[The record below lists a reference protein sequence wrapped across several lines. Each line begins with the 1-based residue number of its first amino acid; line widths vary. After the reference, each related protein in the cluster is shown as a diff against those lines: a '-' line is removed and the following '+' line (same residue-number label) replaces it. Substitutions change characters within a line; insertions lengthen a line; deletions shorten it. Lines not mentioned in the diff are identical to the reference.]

1 MKYTLRVKIDNM
13 HCASC
18 VNRIE
23 NILRRLGADE
33 ADVNISRGFGL
44 VKYRGEEDDAEVY
57 VEGIESLGYAAKKLS
72 VSSEEDA
79 W

>member
-13 HCASC
+13 HCGSC

-23 NILRRLGADE
+23 NTLSRLGAD
-33 ADVNISRGFGL
+33 
-44 VKYRGEEDDAEVY
+44 KAEVDLSKGFAVVRFSGEKEDSKLY
-57 VEGIESLGYAAKKLS
+57 VESIKSLGYEAQELS